1 MNIKI
6 TARKF
11 KAHDTLKEFIK
22 EQISSLEKYYDN
34 IMNAEVVLSYINQ
47 NNSIK
52 NAEII
57 IQIPGQTMK
66 AKKESEDFNK
76 SVALSVTKLKTQLKK
91 HRSKQIAH

>member
-66 AKKESEDFNK
+66 AKNESEDFNK